1 MINNKSNKDA
11 IKARFQ
17 ANEQICGKVMD
28 IFSLVAN
35 KTRFRILCALKEGD
49 FCVNDIVDIIQMGK
63 ISNISQQLRLLSMAG
78 IVDKRRE
85 KKQIFYFL
93 KDEKIREMIEF
104 LEIHYLNLKSKQK

>member
-1 MINNKSNKDA
+1 MLNNCLNKKE

-17 ANEQICGKVMD
+17 ANEKVCEKVMD

-49 FCVNDIVDIIQMGK
+49 FCVNDIVDLIQMGK

-78 IVDKRRE
+78 IVEKRRD
-85 KKQIFYFL
+85 KKKMFYHL
-93 KDEKIREMIEF
+93 KDKKIRKMIGF
-104 LEIHYLNLKSKQK
+104 LESNYLNVSPNKL